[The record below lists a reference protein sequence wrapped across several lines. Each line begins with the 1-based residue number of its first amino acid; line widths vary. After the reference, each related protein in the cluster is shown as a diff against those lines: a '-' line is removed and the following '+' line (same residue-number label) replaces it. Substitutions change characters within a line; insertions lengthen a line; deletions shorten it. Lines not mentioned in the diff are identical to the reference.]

1 MFISEH
7 RHQWPIGVMCRV
19 FSVNPSGYY
28 AWLRRPAAEP
38 SAEER
43 ALLLAMREI
52 HAASNHTAGSRRMV
66 HELALKHVRAGR
78 HKVRRM
84 MREDGMRAKRTPR
97 RRGVQTTDS
106 NHTLPVAENLL
117 DRNFT
122 ATAPNEK
129 WSCDIT
135 YIRTRRG
142 FVYLAI
148 VMDLF
153 SRRVI
158 GWHVSER
165 IDEQLTIMAL
175 WKAWKHRKRAT
186 GMIIHSDRGSQ
197 YASKRYRAFIKNV
210 CKARQSMSRKGNCWD
225 NAPVESFFS
234 TLKIEDFASIDF
246 RDVDHVRYQATR
258 FIDHVYN
265 QRRLHSTL
273 GYQSPIQFE
282 GAYFRQQQLTN
293 SVV

>member
-1 MFISEH
+1 
-7 RHQWPIGVMCRV
+7 
-19 FSVNPSGYY
+19 
-28 AWLRRPAAEP
+28 
-38 SAEER
+38 
-43 ALLLAMREI
+43 
-52 HAASNHTAGSRRMV
+52 MV

-106 NHTLPVAENLL
+106 NHTLPVAKNLL

-153 SRRVI
+153 TRRVI
-158 GWHVSER
+158 GWHASER
-165 IDEQLTIMAL
+165 VDEQLTIMAL
-175 WKAWKHRKRAT
+175 WKAWKHRKTAT
-186 GMIIHSDRGSQ
+186 GMIIHSDRGSSMPQ
-197 YASKRYRAFIKNV
+197 SDTARSPRSSARLGRA
-210 CKARQSMSRKGNCWD
+210 
-225 NAPVESFFS
+225 
-234 TLKIEDFASIDF
+234 
-246 RDVDHVRYQATR
+246 
-258 FIDHVYN
+258 
-265 QRRLHSTL
+265 
-273 GYQSPIQFE
+273 
-282 GAYFRQQQLTN
+282 
-293 SVV
+293 